1 MAVDK
6 LASFA
11 ENGELTG
18 TAQDVLDAVGELSGK
33 TSTVHLTPEETW
45 GTGLGGYVDHSTPEK
60 IYLDPENGNAHVL
73 AHEAI
78 HSQLGTAVGASQ
90 MHNLLNYGMD
100 FNPNTDMDPTLV
112 PRENGNRLRYL
123 HEKIAAPT
131 MLEEAAAQGGAR
143 GVMDKLGIKDADR
156 GFRVRGSE
164 GPIGDIVHRN
174 SDGSVD
180 QLAYP
185 LMYRDKAVD
194 DYTKMHGGTFE
205 GKPLGIGIDPRF
217 SEGEREVYYDIGDKS
232 RNRAQRMFDKYRSK
246 FN

>member
-1 MAVDK
+1 MAGSA
-6 LASFA
+6 LASF
-11 ENGELTG
+11 EKDGSLTP
-18 TAQDVLDAVGELSGK
+18 TAIDVLDTVGAVSGK
-33 TSTVHLTPEETW
+33 TSTVHLTPKDTW
-45 GTGLGGYVDHSTPEK
+45 GGGLGGYVDHRTPEK
-60 IYLDPENGNAHVL
+60 IFLDPVNGNAHVL

-78 HSQLGTAVGASQ
+78 HSQLGTDVGEAQ
-90 MHNLLNYGMD
+90 MRNRINYGMD
-100 FNPNTDMDPTLV
+100 FNPNTDIDPGLV
-112 PRENGNRLRYL
+112 PRESGNRLRYL

-143 GVMDKLGIKDADR
+143 GVMDKLGIKDADK
-156 GFRVRGSE
+156 GFRVHGSA

-185 LMYRDKAVD
+185 LMYRDQAVD
-194 DYTKMHGGTFE
+194 NYTKMHGGTFE

-232 RNRAQRMFDKYRSK
+232 RARAKRMFDKYRNK
-246 FN
+246 FK